1 MARIIADSCCD
12 LSPELIRKFD
22 IDIVPMDVLIND
34 TNYQDGITINPPELF
49 RLVEKTGSMPKTA
62 APPIATIMEH
72 FSGPGE
78 IVYLCISSKLSASY
92 QNAVIARENLQREDI
107 HIIDSLNLSTGIG
120 HLVVSAAELNQQG
133 LNATEIEEKVNQ
145 LVPKV
150 RSSFIIDTLEY
161 LYKGGRC
168 SAMEMVMGSLLK
180 IRPVIEVRSDGTLG
194 VKKKINGSR
203 KKALHS
209 MIDDFAQDLAQVDP
223 KRVFITHTLV
233 DEEEHDA
240 HYIKDELLKIANIE
254 EIIITDAG
262 ATIASHCGP
271 DTIGILYLTK

>member
-1 MARIIADSCCD
+1 MTRIIADSCCD
-12 LSPELIRKFD
+12 LSPELIRKYD
-22 IDIVPMDVLIND
+22 IDIVPLDVLIHD

-62 APPIATIMEH
+62 APPIATILEH
-72 FSGPGE
+72 IAAPGE
-78 IVYLCISSKLSASY
+78 IVYLCISSQLSASY
-92 QNAVIARENLQREDI
+92 QNAIIARENLQREDI

-120 HLVVSAAELNQQG
+120 HLVVVAAELNQQG
-133 LNATEIEEKVNQ
+133 LSAAEIEEKINQ
-145 LVPKV
+145 LIPKV

-168 SAMEMVMGSLLK
+168 SAMEMVVGSLLK
-180 IRPVIEVRSDGTLG
+180 IRPVIEVQSDGTLG

-203 KKALHS
+203 KKALQS
-209 MIDDFAQDLAQVDP
+209 MIDDFTQDLAQVDP

-233 DEEEHDA
+233 DEQEHDA
-240 HYIKDELLKIANIE
+240 HFIKDELNKIANID
-254 EIIITDAG
+254 EILITKAG

>member
-1 MARIIADSCCD
+1 MTRIIADSCCD
-12 LSPELIRKFD
+12 LSPELIRKYD
-22 IDIVPMDVLIND
+22 IDIVPMDVLIKD
-34 TNYQDGITINPPELF
+34 TNYQDGITIDPPELF

-62 APPIATIMEH
+62 APPIATLMEH

-78 IVYLCISSKLSASY
+78 IVYLSISSQLSASY

-120 HLVVSAAELNQQG
+120 HLVVAAAELNQQG
-133 LNATEIEEKVNQ
+133 LKAAEIEEKINQ

-150 RSSFIIDTLEY
+150 RSSFIIDTLDY

-209 MIDDFAQDLAQVDP
+209 MIDDFAQDLAQVDT

-233 DEEEHDA
+233 DEQEHDA
-240 HYIKDELLKIANIE
+240 HYIKDELLKITNID
-254 EIIITDAG
+254 EIFITDAG

-271 DTIGILYLTK
+271 DTIGILYLIK